1 LSSVRIL
8 GPVEVWAGE
17 QRVALSGRQLT
28 LLTVLVVNAG
38 NAVSVDGLIDAL
50 WPTDGAASAA
60 RKRLQMTVARLR
72 QVLEPVAEEGMCE
85 LRTVGGGYRL
95 ALAAEE
101 LDAGVFARQV
111 ASGLQAS
118 RAEDWVRAREDLA
131 EGLALWRGPALADVA
146 FEDFAQAEIRRL
158 DELRSVALEGR
169 IEADLQLGRHAELL
183 SLGLA

>member
-1 LSSVRIL
+1 VR
-8 GPVEVWAGE
+8 
-17 QRVALSGRQLT
+17 
-28 LLTVLVVNAG
+28 
-38 NAVSVDGLIDAL
+38 
-50 WPTDGAASAA
+50 AADC
-60 RKRLQMTVARLR
+60 RR
-72 QVLEPVAEEGMCE
+72 
-85 LRTVGGGYRL
+85 GYRL
-95 ALAAEE
+95 ALADEE
-101 LDAGVFARQV
+101 LDAGVFARDV

-118 RAEDWVRAREDLA
+118 RAEDWVRAR